1 MRVLVLGLFWSQ
13 LGTGFGHLQF
23 PAPFH
28 VVSGLSAQFDIKE
41 RKNAGFSKH
50 AKTPEGILK
59 RIRKHRAKATA
70 TYQITQS
77 INHTEE
83 EPYGWRSLA
92 KARYKKYGN
101 KDQLEDCY
109 LVTINPKDHENLV
122 EDEKNKLW
130 FIENLISSNEH
141 DVIKKILSL
150 IPGDNLLKD
159 WVSFNDITTGT
170 AHKHEFVY
178 NFG

>member
-1 MRVLVLGLFWSQ
+1 MFFNDFKKFYVGIA
-13 LGTGFGHLQF
+13 T
-23 PAPFH
+23 
-28 VVSGLSAQFDIKE
+28 
-41 RKNAGFSKH
+41 KH

-122 EDEKNKLW
+122 EDEK
-130 FIENLISSNEH
+130 E
-141 DVIKKILSL
+141 
-150 IPGDNLLKD
+150 
-159 WVSFNDITTGT
+159 
-170 AHKHEFVY
+170 
-178 NFG
+178 